1 MNSQVMKIL
10 RLGYLSRTWDKMDVM
25 KKHIPYLII
34 ATLVGASVL
43 AQNLVSTPPPL
54 TPIATETP
62 SPTATA
68 VVSSVEPCGY
78 QWAYHNAEELGVMID
93 EGMRDMNPAA
103 SGNASFYG
111 EDCTYAD
118 GTSTFGAM
126 ETDFY
131 VRIPVADLTN
141 EDALGEWL
149 SQVLR
154 VVLEFPTDMIQGKYG
169 FVEFWFEKSES
180 EHLVVRVPIQQYMDG
195 THGIT
200 GAALFRMFYVEP

>member
-1 MNSQVMKIL
+1 MK
-10 RLGYLSRTWDKMDVM
+10 VM

-43 AQNLVSTPPPL
+43 AQNLVSKPPPTTAPAPL
-54 TPIATETP
+54 TVQPATDTPTIAQ
-62 SPTATA
+62 
-68 VVSSVEPCGY
+68 SVGQCAY
-78 QWAYHNAEELGVMID
+78 TWAYHNADELSAMID
-93 EGMRDMNPAA
+93 AEMRQLNPAA
-103 SGNASFYG
+103 SGNASFFG
-111 EDCTYAD
+111 EDCVYAD

-154 VVLEFPTDMIQGKYG
+154 VVLEFPRELIQGNYG
-169 FVEFWFEKSES
+169 FVEFWFEKSDS
-180 EHLVVRVPIQQYMDG
+180 EQLVVRVPIQKYMDG
-195 THGIT
+195 THGIS